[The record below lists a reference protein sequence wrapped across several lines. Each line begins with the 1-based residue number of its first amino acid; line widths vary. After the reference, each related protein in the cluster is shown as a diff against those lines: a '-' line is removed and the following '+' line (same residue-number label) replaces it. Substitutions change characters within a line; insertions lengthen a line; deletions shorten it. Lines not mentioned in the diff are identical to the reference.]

1 MFGEFL
7 PILILVFVAG
17 LVCAAMVTL
26 SYVLGPKKVTSYKS
40 SPYEC
45 GVMPLGDAN
54 ERFPIK
60 FYLVGILF
68 VLFDIEVV
76 FLWSWLTVFK
86 GASIDFQIFSAIDV
100 FVYLAF
106 WIIGYVYI
114 VKIGAL
120 DWDEATSLAPEKLGP
135 VMRAE
140 PTPEP
145 SSELSL
151 AANMSRGTPSEAAG

>member
-1 MFGEFL
+1 MFGDFL

-17 LVCAAMVTL
+17 LICTAMVTL
-26 SYVLGPKKVTSYKS
+26 SYVLGPKKVTTFKA

-86 GASIDFQIFSAIDV
+86 NAGLDFQIFSGIDV
-100 FVYLAF
+100 AVYLAF
-106 WIIGYVYI
+106 WVIGYIYI

-120 DWDEATSLAPEKLGP
+120 DWDEATSLAPEKLGATQLSVSHFESGAP
-135 VMRAE
+135 
-140 PTPEP
+140 P
-145 SSELSL
+145 SE
-151 AANMSRGTPSEAAG
+151 AANMSRGVPQEATI